1 MPNDEFWR
9 LHAVMT
15 ITAEY
20 LRQQKQLHE
29 NPDYGVA
36 SIEFAPLV
44 IQIAT
49 ASKAKSISDYGAGKC
64 NLWKKMG
71 ELGEN
76 DFQYFPYDP
85 VFPEYGP
92 PKSADLVCCIDVLE
106 HVEPAYLEAVLDD
119 LKKIIVNVG
128 LLTVH
133 TGPALKKLSDGR
145 NAHLI
150 QKPASWWLPHFCE
163 RFEIAQLQHV
173 PTGFWVK
180 VEQAGARVAGEPL
193 QNIDGKTDTRG
204 QQTVSIQEALD
215 LGVEHHNAGRL
226 PEAESIYQQI
236 LKADANQH
244 VALQLL
250 GVIAHQAG
258 NNDTAVELITRAIA
272 LNPDYAEAH
281 NNLGVALRDLGR
293 LEDAVASYQKAL
305 AIKPDYTEA
314 RDNLTIASKEL
325 GNQDEAVDGPH

>member
-1 MPNDEFWR
+1 
-9 LHAVMT
+9 MT

-20 LRQQKQLHE
+20 LQQQKQLHQ

-49 ASKAKSISDYGAGKC
+49 DSNAKSISDYGAGKC
-64 NLWKKMG
+64 NLWKKME
-71 ELGEN
+71 ELGKN
-76 DFQYFPYDP
+76 DFQYFAYDP

-128 LLTVH
+128 LLSVH
-133 TGPALKKLSDGR
+133 TGPAIKKLEDGR

-180 VEQAGARVAGEPL
+180 VEKAGARVVGEPML
-193 QNIDGKTDTRG
+193 GLDEKIDTQG
-204 QQTVSIQEALD
+204 QQTLSIQEALD
-215 LGVEHHNAGRL
+215 LGVKHHNAGRL
-226 PEAESIYQQI
+226 PEAESIYQQV
-236 LKADANQH
+236 LLSDPNQP

-250 GVIAHQAG
+250 GVIAHQMG
-258 NNDTAVELITRAIA
+258 KNDAAVELITRAIA

-281 NNLGVALRDLGR
+281 NNLGVALRELGR
-293 LEDAVASYQKAL
+293 LEDAVACYQKAL
-305 AIKPDYTEA
+305 AVKPDYAEA
-314 RDNLTIASKEL
+314 RDNLGIASKEL
-325 GNQDEAVDGPH
+325 GKAGEAGAGPK